1 MSKRSYLLLAAVI
14 GVGVIF
20 QPHEA
25 EAVAVG
31 QSCSSPG
38 ATGMSDDQRD
48 MLACLNGGSGSLV
61 WEQMSI
67 RPQSVTN
74 APAAPAPSISP
85 SAPLLAQSPNAPRG
99 AQTRWGGWYVGGNV
113 GYAETTASYGNG
125 PNAEGSAYISGGTVD
140 HDIDGSS
147 AGLVGGYNRVTSNGL
162 FYGGEADINYMS
174 NGGNLDISFA
184 PYGSN
189 GGSEFADLRSQWT
202 GYATAR
208 GRVGVAFDPA
218 LLYLTGGLAL
228 AEVKDTF
235 SSIPWG
241 GNNFFESSRILP
253 GWTAGAGAEFALTDN
268 ISLSAQYL
276 RLQMAAHYVTMTD
289 NDFAGGAVKFR
300 LDDSA
305 DILRVGVNWHFD

>member
-74 APAAPAPSISP
+74 AQGQPVAHFTDAGNVVWNAPAAPAPSISP

-113 GYAETTASYGNG
+113 GYAETTANS
-125 PNAEGSAYISGGTVD
+125 
-140 HDIDGSS
+140 
-147 AGLVGGYNRVTSNGL
+147 
-162 FYGGEADINYMS
+162 EAIRP
-174 NGGNLDISFA
+174 G
-184 PYGSN
+184 
-189 GGSEFADLRSQWT
+189 
-202 GYATAR
+202 
-208 GRVGVAFDPA
+208 
-218 LLYLTGGLAL
+218 
-228 AEVKDTF
+228 
-235 SSIPWG
+235 IP
-241 GNNFFESSRILP
+241 I
-253 GWTAGAGAEFALTDN
+253 
-268 ISLSAQYL
+268 
-276 RLQMAAHYVTMTD
+276 
-289 NDFAGGAVKFR
+289 
-300 LDDSA
+300 
-305 DILRVGVNWHFD
+305 